1 MNTWYYLNVKT
12 GGPVECHPTSSK
24 DVYTVKGGDHAA
36 RVPPEYLFRKKDA
49 FLKYEGDLH
58 KQAQALN
65 EKYRRDMVLI
75 SEKVS
80 LAWRE
85 IQSD

>member
-1 MNTWYYLNVKT
+1 MNKWYYLNVRT
-12 GGPVECHPTSSK
+12 GPPVECYQTSING
-24 DVYTVKGGDHAA
+24 VYNTQGGYHSA
-36 RVPPEYLFRKKDA
+36 RVAPEYLFRKRDA
-49 FLKYEGDLH
+49 FLKYESDLH
-58 KQAQALN
+58 KQVQALN
-65 EKYRRDMVLI
+65 DTHRRDMVLI